1 MVVPLANG
9 SWSQF
14 SPAVIVAGG
23 LLACEYTRCLQV
35 IGLAADNGTR
45 LQQIVADCRFK
56 TTYAIH
62 AGAIFTD
69 SGSRSDVGAKT
80 KHSPIVLDMNM
91 KYKLPLLIA
100 VFLMG
105 GCADPLYRTTEQELH
120 NQMIRYYERKVRGM
134 ADGQVVEL
142 QWQANDVEADLTAE
156 RLDELNAMSGFE
168 AYVDNPLELGP
179 NLLNEAETKAVR
191 MTLQQAIELAIECNL
206 SLQAARLTPA
216 IQQTQ
221 VTAAFSGFDM
231 VFFSSA
237 DWAKGHTFQPNMLAV
252 PASIIP
258 TEMET
263 YTLLTG
269 LRKRLVSGGNIEI
282 QTQLQYAD
290 ISVPGSNFDYYET
303 DLSLELI
310 QPLLRGFGSDVNR
323 ANIVLA
329 KNAHRSEV
337 QRLRQNLSQLCA
349 SVEAAYWNVVFSRQ
363 ELLIRTRLLNR
374 TIDDRDR
381 LKAREDFDVNP
392 VRLTEANSFVELRRS
407 DVIRARQLVRNASD
421 ALKRLINSP
430 DLTVG
435 AETLVAPLDR
445 PAQAPV
451 TFDLLDAVTIA
462 MQNRPEL
469 QLALLQIKDASIR
482 HRVADN
488 SRLPELNL
496 NASINF
502 NGVSTR
508 GAGNAYDSLEQDDFI
523 DYLIGGQFE
532 VPIGNRGPEAQYAQ
546 RRLERRQATIVY
558 QDMAQEIVL
567 EVKQALRDLLTSYQL
582 MGSTRSSRLAAAD
595 NLRAIEVQE
604 DAGVALTP
612 EFLVDLKLRAQER
625 LADAETQENRSLAA
639 YNNALASLYQAMGTL
654 LDRNHIAFNDK
665 SAI

>member
-1 MVVPLANG
+1 
-9 SWSQF
+9 
-14 SPAVIVAGG
+14 
-23 LLACEYTRCLQV
+23 
-35 IGLAADNGTR
+35 
-45 LQQIVADCRFK
+45 
-56 TTYAIH
+56 
-62 AGAIFTD
+62 
-69 SGSRSDVGAKT
+69 
-80 KHSPIVLDMNM
+80 M

-134 ADGQVVEL
+134 ADGQIVEL

-156 RLDELNAMSGFE
+156 RLEELNAMSGFE
-168 AYVDNPLELGP
+168 AYVDDPLELGP
-179 NLLNEAETKAVR
+179 NLLNEAETKAVQ
-191 MTLQQAIELAIECNL
+191 MTLQQAIELAVEHNL

-231 VFFSSA
+231 AFFSSA
-237 DWAKGHTFQPNMLAV
+237 DWAKGHTFQPNMLVV

-303 DLSLELI
+303 DLALNLT

-337 QRLRQNLSQLCA
+337 QRLRQSLSQLCA

-435 AETLVAPLDR
+435 TETLVAPLDR

-508 GAGNAYDSLEQDDFI
+508 DAGNAYDSLGQDDFI

-532 VPIGNRGPEAQYAQ
+532 VPIGNRGPEAQYSQ

-582 MGSTRSSRLAAAD
+582 MGSTRSARLAAAD

-604 DAGVALTP
+604 EAGVALTP

-665 SAI
+665 PAI